1 MSKPNKEWEK
11 TLQGRF
17 LRWMHFGSEPMDDLL
32 IDELSR
38 ESDMS
43 VDDALNAADTLR
55 QRQQGERFE
64 ADLTIEHSFS
74 RELEDWSQTRGKKIM
89 GRLYVGLSVAVCL
102 TIILLLME
110 TAISMPTRGDP
121 LAPANNE
128 VAARYIEKGM
138 EETGAVNIVAGMILD
153 YRAFDT
159 LGESTV
165 LFIAACAVLILL
177 RIDRD
182 KDGKPTQELIAAE
195 SDDRKLE
202 PKHDSILQASA
213 IILTPV
219 VFLFGIYVV
228 LNGHLSPGGGFSG
241 GAIIGAG
248 LMLYLNAFGFDK
260 ASRFFTGKTFSLVSL
275 FSLSFYALAKTYS
288 FYCGANGLE
297 SGIPLGIP
305 GDILSAGLI
314 LPLNI
319 CVGMVVAC
327 TMYAFYTL
335 FRKGGI

>member
-1 MSKPNKEWEK
+1 MSKRNSNWGN

-17 LRWMHFGSEPMDDLL
+17 LRWMRFGWEPMDVLL
-32 IDELSR
+32 IDKMSQDR
-38 ESDMS
+38 DES
-43 VDDALNAADTLR
+43 VNDALSAAENLRDLQLSEKYNADT
-55 QRQQGERFE
+55 
-64 ADLTIEHSFS
+64 AIEHSIMQ
-74 RELEDWSQTRGKKIM
+74 ELDEWSLSKGRKIVN
-89 GRLYVGLSVAVCL
+89 RLYALLSVTLCV
-102 TIILLLME
+102 TVILLLLE
-110 TAISMPTRGDP
+110 TVIAMPMRGVAVSP
-121 LAPANNE
+121 TNNE
-128 VAARYIEKGM
+128 VSQRYIEEGM

-182 KDGKPTQELIAAE
+182 KDGRPTQELIAAE
-195 SDDRKLE
+195 EDDRSHE
-202 PKHDSILQASA
+202 PKSDRILQGSA
-213 IILTPV
+213 MILTPV
-219 VFLFGIYVV
+219 VLLFGIYVV

-248 LMLYLNAFGFDK
+248 LILYLNAFGFAK
-260 ASRFFTGKTFSLVSL
+260 ASRFFSYKTFALITL
-275 FSLSFYALAKTYS
+275 LSLSFYALAKAYS
-288 FYCGANGLE
+288 FYCGANGLP
-297 SGIPLGIP
+297 SGIPLGTP
-305 GDILSAGLI
+305 GSILSSGLI

-327 TMYAFYTL
+327 TMYVFYAM